1 MSWFI
6 DRTGP
11 ARTGTSRRWL
21 PPALPAPAE
30 ADPAPGAPALRFD
43 EAELAR
49 IAARLVDRTTRTAR
63 ADAEASPAARQA
75 EALARAAAAL
85 EAVAAGECHRERAAV
100 AQIVA
105 LAAAIGRVLGPTAR
119 DPAGLAA
126 LVAEMLSGLEASE
139 VRLAAAPPMIE
150 LIRPQLVEIA
160 AQAGFAGSLELRA
173 EPQLAQGALRLT
185 WPGGW
190 LTRDPEEA
198 ARQVTALLL
207 LPPINQVPSQGELDD
222 QP

>member
-6 DRTGP
+6 DRTGA
-11 ARTGTSRRWL
+11 ARTSTSRRWL
-21 PPALPAPAE
+21 PPALPAPPE
-30 ADPAPGAPALRFD
+30 SNPALAAPALRFD

-49 IAARLVDRTTRTAR
+49 VAAGLVDRTTRVAR
-63 ADAEASPAARQA
+63 AEAEASPAARQA
-75 EALARAAAAL
+75 EALERAAAAF
-85 EAVAAGECHRERAAV
+85 EAAVAGERDRERAAV

-105 LAAAIGRVLGPTAR
+105 LAAAIGRVLGPTAHDR
-119 DPAGLAA
+119 AGLAA
-126 LVAEMLSGLEASE
+126 LVAEMLAGLEAGE

-160 AQAGFAGSLELRA
+160 ARAGFAGSVELRA
-173 EPQLAQGALRLT
+173 EPRLAEGALRLT

-190 LTRDPEEA
+190 LARDPEEA
-198 ARQVTALLL
+198 ARQVAALLVRA
-207 LPPINQVPSQGELDD
+207 PADQVPSQGEFDD